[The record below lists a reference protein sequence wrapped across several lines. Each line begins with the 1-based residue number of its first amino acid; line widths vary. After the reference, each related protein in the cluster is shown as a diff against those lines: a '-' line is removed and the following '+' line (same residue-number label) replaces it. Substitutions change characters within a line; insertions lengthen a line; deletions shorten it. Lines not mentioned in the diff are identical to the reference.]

1 MSNHLQTVRQFL
13 EALNTRGS
21 GSSLQDFYHPE
32 ALQVEYPNT
41 LTKNLTE
48 RDLPALKAA
57 SERGKKVL
65 SGQHYEIV
73 RSYIAGDT
81 VIIEAIWT
89 GTLAIPIGQIPSG
102 GEMKAWF
109 AQFFEFRD
117 GKIFRQ
123 RNYDCF
129 EPF

>member
-13 EALNTRGS
+13 EALNTGGS

-57 SERGKKVL
+57 SERGKSTV
-65 SGQHYEIV
+65 SG
-73 RSYIAGDT
+73 
-81 VIIEAIWT
+81 
-89 GTLAIPIGQIPSG
+89 SG
-102 GEMKAWF
+102 FITNKPY
-109 AQFFEFRD
+109 
-117 GKIFRQ
+117 K
-123 RNYDCF
+123 N
-129 EPF
+129 